1 MWGLHS
7 KKSETSNPN
16 DEPVLMAFEIDESTG
31 LYHVVT
37 DKRGYDLFQEFI
49 DLYCSNV
56 SQDMISD
63 VKN

>member
-16 DEPVLMAFEIDESTG
+16 DEAILMAFEIDESTG

-37 DKRGYDLFQEFI
+37 DKRGYDLSQEVI
-49 DLYCSNV
+49 DVYCSNV
-56 SQDMISD
+56 PEEMIS
-63 VKN
+63 VLKN

>member
-1 MWGLHS
+1 LR
-7 KKSETSNPN
+7 KYETSNPE
-16 DEPVLMAFEIDESTG
+16 EPVLMAFEIDESTG

-49 DLYCSNV
+49 DVYCSNV
-56 SQDMISD
+56 SEEMISD

>member
-1 MWGLHS
+1 MR
-7 KKSETSNPN
+7 KYETSNPE
-16 DEPVLMAFEIDESTG
+16 EPVLMAFEIDESTG

-49 DLYCSNV
+49 DVYCSNV
-56 SQDMISD
+56 CEELLSD